1 MTQAEDQQGSLGS
14 FSSHDAAL
22 IKTGLNLIQQGLSIF
37 NAELRLVSWNAR
49 FIEMFELPEGFVEDG
64 LSFYDINLFLAR
76 RGEYGPGNPE
86 ELTLERVSR
95 AQQFEPHYF
104 ERTRPNG
111 RRISVE
117 GNPLSGGG
125 WIAIYSDITESY
137 RQEKILKA
145 KSEVLS
151 DRLLQHSGKL
161 AETNRELA
169 AANRALEKIKVELQA
184 SEERIRT
191 ITAAMPAHIAYLD
204 NTYTYRFS
212 NNRFSDIMGI
222 ERDHLNGKTI
232 TEVFPPRVFTQV
244 KPQIDRAFGGE
255 TVVVEYA
262 MPDGRGNA
270 QEIRSTFTPEIDDN
284 EVVQGVFVLSLNVT
298 EEKSATEL
306 LLRSKRLETTAQ
318 LTSGL
323 AHDFS
328 NILTI
333 ILGNLPR
340 IGQLK
345 TDEKHRQELISSTE
359 RAAKRGTRII
369 DNLMNFLFRQRLMPK
384 QTNLS
389 RIVRDLA
396 RLFTASVDNRVSL
409 NLDLPQ
415 EDIIAFLD
423 EGAFQDAVL
432 NILFNAR
439 DAIETTSGSGTI
451 SLLASIEAYGDKNS
465 RICVCITDDGQGFS
479 PEALKQANQ
488 PFFTTKP
495 QGKGS
500 GLGLSMVQNFVDRSH
515 GEMRIANIPNSG
527 AEVMILLPLQT
538 SGSLIEGNPLRD
550 RNSAI
555 TFDAKG
561 QLLLLVDDDPELRAI
576 MREYAAKAGFTILE
590 AETADEAISLV
601 DQVSDIKAIV
611 SDIIMPGRQSG
622 IDLAQHIARRT
633 TDIPLLLV
641 SGLPATDALVETARK
656 QTQFLRKPFTED
668 MFHEALTELMDVT

>member
-1 MTQAEDQQGSLGS
+1 MDQVKNHERPVGS
-14 FSSHDAAL
+14 FASDDAAL

-37 NAELRLVSWNAR
+37 NEELRLVSWNAR
-49 FIEMFELPEGFVEDG
+49 FIEMFELPAGFVDDG

-76 RGEYGPGNPE
+76 RGEYGPGDPE
-86 ELTLERVSR
+86 TLTLDRVSR

-117 GNPLSGGG
+117 GNPLAGGG
-125 WIAIYSDITESY
+125 WIAVYSDITEAY
-137 RQEKILKA
+137 RQEQMLKA
-145 KSEVLS
+145 RSDLLS

-191 ITAAMPAHIAYLD
+191 ITQAMPAHIAYLD
-204 NTYTYRFS
+204 KSYTYRFS

-222 ERDHLNGKTI
+222 ERDQLDGKPI
-232 TEVFPPRVFTQV
+232 TEIFPPRVFTQV
-244 KPQIDRAFGGE
+244 KPKIDRAFNGE
-255 TVVVEYA
+255 TVIAEYA
-262 MPDGRGNA
+262 MPDGKGNV
-270 QEIRSTFTPEIDDN
+270 QEIRSTFTPEIDDRN
-284 EVVQGVFVLSLNVT
+284 IVQGVFVLSLNVT
-298 EEKSATEL
+298 EEKSATEM

-328 NILTI
+328 NILTV

-340 IGQLK
+340 IGQAK
-345 TDEKHRQELISSTE
+345 TNAAQRKELIASTE

-369 DNLMNFLFRQRLMPK
+369 DNLMTFLFRQRLMAK
-384 QTNLS
+384 ETNLS
-389 RIVRDLA
+389 RILRDLA
-396 RLFTASVDNRVSL
+396 RLFTASADSRISL
-409 NLDLPQ
+409 NLQIPSK
-415 EDIIAFLD
+415 DIVAFLD

-451 SLLASIEAYGDKNS
+451 TLGAGMENCESGKKKV
-465 RICVCITDDGQGFS
+465 RIVVSDDGPGFS

-500 GLGLSMVQNFVDRSH
+500 GLGLSMVQNFIDRSH
-515 GEMRIANIPNSG
+515 GKMIISNKHGTG
-527 AEVMILLPLQT
+527 AEITILLPQKAPPQSAKTEENTDRPKLDGFNAN
-538 SGSLIEGNPLRD
+538 GS
-550 RNSAI
+550 
-555 TFDAKG
+555 
-561 QLLLLVDDDPELRAI
+561 LLLLVDDDPELRAI
-576 MREYAAKAGFTILE
+576 MREYVARMGFSVLE
-590 AETADEAISLV
+590 AASADEAVQLMR
-601 DQVSDIKAIV
+601 QVPDIKAVV
-611 SDIIMPGRQSG
+611 SDIIMPGIQSG
-622 IDLAQHIARRT
+622 VDLARHVVDMKGR
-633 TDIPLLLV
+633 IPVLLV
-641 SGLPATDALVETARK
+641 SGLPASDRLVDEAK
-656 QTQFLRKPFTED
+656 QHAGFLRKPFTED
-668 MFHEALTELMDVT
+668 IFHKALAERMEAP

>member
-1 MTQAEDQQGSLGS
+1 MAQAENHEGSRGSLAS
-14 FSSHDAAL
+14 DDAAL
-22 IKTGLNLIQQGLSIF
+22 IKAGLNLIQQGLSIF
-37 NAELRLVSWNAR
+37 NADLRLVSWNAR
-49 FIEMFELPEGFVEDG
+49 FIEMFELPDGFVDDG

-76 RGEYGPGNPE
+76 RGEYGPGDPE
-86 ELTLERVSR
+86 ALTLERVSR
-95 AQQFEPHYF
+95 AQEFEPHYF

-137 RQEKILKA
+137 RQERMLKA
-145 KSEVLS
+145 KSELLS

-161 AETNRELA
+161 AETNRALA

-191 ITAAMPAHIAYLD
+191 ITASMPAHIAYLD

-222 ERDHLNGKTI
+222 ERDNLNGKTI

-244 KPQIDRAFGGE
+244 KPQIDRAFRGE

-262 MPDGRGNA
+262 MPDGKGNA

-284 EVVQGVFVLSLNVT
+284 EIVQGVFVLSLNVT

-328 NILTI
+328 NILTV

-345 TDEKHRQELISSTE
+345 IEENHRQELIASTE

-369 DNLMNFLFRQRLMPK
+369 DNLMTFLFRQRLMAK
-384 QTNLS
+384 ETNLS
-389 RIVRDLA
+389 RILRDLTK
-396 RLFTASVDNRVSL
+396 LFTASVDNRVSL
-409 NLDLPQ
+409 NLKLPPK
-415 EDIIAFLD
+415 DIVAFLD

-451 SLLASIEAYGDKNS
+451 CLSALTEACDDKSS
-465 RICVCITDDGQGFS
+465 RICVSVQDNGPGFS

-515 GEMRIANIPNSG
+515 GEMRISNTADSG
-527 AEVMILLPLQT
+527 AEVAILLPLQVSDAAT
-538 SGSLIEGNPLRD
+538 ENNASLGE
-550 RNSAI
+550 NSVQA
-555 TFDAKG
+555 FNADGK
-561 QLLLLVDDDPELRAI
+561 LLLLVDDDPELRAI
-576 MREYAAKAGFTILE
+576 MREYAAKIGFTVLE
-590 AETADEAISLV
+590 AESADEAIGLLA
-601 DQVSDIKAIV
+601 QVTDIKAVV
-611 SDIIMPGRQSG
+611 SDIIMPGTQSG
-622 IDLAQHIARRT
+622 VDLARLISALT

-641 SGLPATDALVETARK
+641 SGLPASDALIDEAKK
-656 QTQFLRKPFTED
+656 QTHFLRKPFTED
-668 MFHEALTELMDVT
+668 IFHKALIELMDVT